1 MGTQQPEGA
10 SCPLVYHSIG
20 IFVSSQGI
28 ERMHE
33 CHASVDRWA
42 KGQVDLDAEQV
53 GISWVVVMFYV
64 SDSKEK

>member
-1 MGTQQPEGA
+1 
-10 SCPLVYHSIG
+10 
-20 IFVSSQGI
+20 
-28 ERMHE
+28 MHE